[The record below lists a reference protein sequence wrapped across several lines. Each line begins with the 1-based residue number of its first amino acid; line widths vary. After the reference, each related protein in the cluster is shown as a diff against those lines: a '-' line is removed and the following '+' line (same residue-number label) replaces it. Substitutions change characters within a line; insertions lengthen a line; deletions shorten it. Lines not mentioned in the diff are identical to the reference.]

1 MSPKPPSGRSR
12 APDRPSTMQSRRRG
26 LVTTRGVSFTSDATT
41 LPSLPRIPNG
51 NHAQTEPVS
60 CTRPI
65 DETAETQEDC
75 PVCRADS
82 SILRS
87 IDPPASDPSWPAL
100 TIADLFSGCG
110 GLSLGLQR
118 AAQETGCSLDV
129 KLALDWDRTAIDVY
143 GALFPT
149 ATTVCKPIEHV
160 LDGEMD
166 SPPTPTEGEL
176 AEKVGRLDFMLGGPP
191 CQGHSNLNNHSRR
204 DDPRNGL
211 YLRMARAAEVL
222 RPSAIIIENVPTV
235 TYDVQRAVQRTIEY
249 LDKSLRYAV
258 GAGVVDLSN
267 LGVPQRRR
275 RHIILA
281 LRDEGVDAQKLVND
295 LKSPICE
302 HVPRT
307 VRWAIEDLKDE
318 SSSGIFNTAST
329 PYPVNQS
336 RIDWL
341 FENDESNLPNRLR
354 PPCHKSDPDHSYTA
368 MYGRMDWD
376 LPAQTVTTGF
386 NSMGQGRYVH
396 PSRRR
401 VITPH
406 EAARLQTLPDFVNFR
421 AVPARKH
428 LAKLIGNSVPPL
440 LSYAIGKSVIPLL
453 WDTLQTSRETGD
465 PDRSAPRQGG

>member
-1 MSPKPPSGRSR
+1 MSAISSMDGRRDRADCRFGSPVGVPSARPRGESHRSCR
-12 APDRPSTMQSRRRG
+12 DIAFGSTLLMSEPY
-26 LVTTRGVSFTSDATT
+26 VDA
-41 LPSLPRIPNG
+41 
-51 NHAQTEPVS
+51 ADEPVR
-60 CTRPI
+60 TM
-65 DETAETQEDC
+65 DEIMKTDEDC
-75 PVCRADS
+75 HVCRADAS
-82 SILRS
+82 ALRS
-87 IDPPASDPSWPAL
+87 VAPPASEPSWPAL
-100 TIADLFSGCG
+100 TITDLFSGCG
-110 GLSLGLQR
+110 GLSLGMQR
-118 AAQETGCSLDV
+118 AAHESEYSLDV
-129 KLALDWDRTAIDVY
+129 KLALDSDRAAMDVY
-143 GALFPT
+143 CDLFPT
-149 ATTVCKPIEHV
+149 ATTICKPIEDV

-166 SPPTPTEGEL
+166 SRLTAAEGDL

-222 RPSAIIIENVPTV
+222 RPLAIIIENVPTA
-235 TYDVQRAVQRTIEY
+235 TYDVQNAVQRTMEC
-249 LDKSLRYAV
+249 LKSLEYTV
-258 GAGVVDLSN
+258 GAGVVDLSK

-275 RHIILA
+275 RHIIIA
-281 LRDEGVDAQKLVND
+281 LQDAVADAQELVD
-295 LKSPICE
+295 GLESPICG

-307 VRWAIEDLKDE
+307 VRWAIGDLEDEPKA
-318 SSSGIFNTAST
+318 GIFNTAST

-341 FENDESNLPNRLR
+341 FDNDEANLPNELR
-354 PPCHKSDPDHSYTA
+354 PPCHKSDHSYTA

-386 NSMGQGRYVH
+386 NCMGQGRYVH

-406 EAARLQTLPDFVNFR
+406 EAARLQTLPDFVNFK

-453 WDTLQTSRETGD
+453 RDMPQPSEEVGT
-465 PDRSAPRQGG
+465 PDRSLVARGE

>member
-1 MSPKPPSGRSR
+1 MEE
-12 APDRPSTMQSRRRG
+12 
-26 LVTTRGVSFTSDATT
+26 TTEKR
-41 LPSLPRIPNG
+41 
-51 NHAQTEPVS
+51 
-60 CTRPI
+60 
-65 DETAETQEDC
+65 EDC
-75 PVCRADS
+75 PACRADAL
-82 SILRS
+82 ILKS
-87 IDPPASDPSWPAL
+87 IDPLVSEPTWPAL

-118 AAQETGCSLDV
+118 AAYESECSMDV
-129 KLALDWDRTAIDVY
+129 RLALDSDRTAMDVY
-143 GALFPT
+143 GGLFPT
-149 ATTVCKPIEHV
+149 ANTVCKPIEEV

-166 SPPTPTEGEL
+166 SPPTATEIEL
-176 AEKVGRLDFMLGGPP
+176 AEKVGPLDFMLGGPP

-222 RPSAIIIENVPTV
+222 SPSAIIIENVPTV
-235 TYDVQRAVQRTIEY
+235 TYDVQKAVQRTIKYLEESLEY
-249 LDKSLRYAV
+249 TV

-267 LGVPQRRR
+267 VGVPQRRR

-281 LRDEGVDAQKLVND
+281 LKDADTDAQKLVD
-295 LKSPICE
+295 GLKSPICE

-307 VRWAIEDLKDE
+307 VRWAIADLEDE
-318 SSSGIFNTAST
+318 PSCGIFDTAST

-341 FENDESNLPNRLR
+341 FDNDESNLPNRLR
-354 PPCHKSDPDHSYTA
+354 PPCHRSDHSYTA

-421 AVPARKH
+421 AVSARKH

-440 LSYAIGKSVIPLL
+440 LSYAIGRSLIPVLRGMPQS
-453 WDTLQTSRETGD
+453 TREAGG
-465 PDRSAPRQGG
+465 PDQSFERLGG